1 MMTMKRVTLVFA
13 MLLFAVLG
21 ASAQIETPVTWSYAQ
36 KKISNTEAV
45 VYIKAT
51 IQDGWHIYSQNVK
64 PGGPV
69 KTTITFA
76 PSKEYTKV
84 GTTAE
89 PKPMSKFE
97 KVFDMNVGYF
107 EKSVVFQQKIKLNK
121 PATTV
126 TGTIEFMV
134 CDESRC
140 LPPDEIK
147 FSVQVK

>member
-1 MMTMKRVTLVFA
+1 MKRVTLVFA
-13 MLLFAVLG
+13 LLLFTVLG

-36 KKISNTEAV
+36 KKISNTEAI
-45 VYIKAT
+45 VYLKAT

-69 KTTITFA
+69 KTTIKFT
-76 PSKEYTKV
+76 PSKDYVKT
-84 GTTAE
+84 GITSE
-89 PKPMSKFE
+89 PKPTTKFE

-107 EKSVVFQQKIKLNK
+107 EKQVVFQQKIKLSK
-121 PATTV
+121 PVTTV

>member
-1 MMTMKRVTLVFA
+1 MKRITLVFA
-13 MLLFAVLG
+13 LLLFTVLG

-36 KKISNTEAV
+36 KKISNTEAI

-69 KTTITFA
+69 KTTIKFL
-76 PSKEYTKV
+76 PSKDFAKV
-84 GTTAE
+84 GITAE
-89 PKPMSKFE
+89 PKPLSKFE

-107 EKSVVFQQKIKLNK
+107 ENSVVFQQKIKLNK

-126 TGTIEFMV
+126 AGTIEFMV

>member
-1 MMTMKRVTLVFA
+1 MKRITLVFA
-13 MLLFAVLG
+13 MLLFAALG

-69 KTTITFA
+69 KTTIKFL
-76 PSKEYTKV
+76 PSKDFAKV
-84 GTTAE
+84 GITAE
-89 PKPMSKFE
+89 PKPLSKFE

-107 EKSVVFQQKIKLNK
+107 ENSVVFQQKIKLNK

-126 TGTIEFMV
+126 AGTIEFMV

>member
-1 MMTMKRVTLVFA
+1 MKQITLVLT
-13 MLLFAVLG
+13 LLFFTAAG
-21 ASAQIETPVTWSYAQ
+21 AFAQIETPVTWSYAQ
-36 KKISNTEAV
+36 KKISKTEAI
-45 VYIKAT
+45 VYLKAT

-69 KTTITFA
+69 KTTIKFA
-76 PSKEYTKV
+76 PSKDFVKV

-89 PKPMSKFE
+89 PKPLSKFE

-107 EKSVVFQQKIKLNK
+107 VKQVIFQQKIKLNK
-121 PATTV
+121 PETLV
-126 TGTIEFMV
+126 KGTIEFMV

-140 LPPDEIK
+140 LPPDEVQ

>member
-1 MMTMKRVTLVFA
+1 MMTMKRITLVFA
-13 MLLFAVLG
+13 MLLFAALG

-69 KTTITFA
+69 KTTIKFN
-76 PSKEYTKV
+76 PSKEFTKV
-84 GTTAE
+84 GGTTE
-89 PKPMSKFE
+89 PKPISKFE

-107 EKSVVFQQKIKLNK
+107 EKSVVFQQKIKLTK
-121 PATTV
+121 PTASV
-126 TGTIEFMV
+126 SGTIEFMV

-147 FSVQVK
+147 FAVVVK

>member
-1 MMTMKRVTLVFA
+1 MKKSILTLTLF
-13 MLLFAVLG
+13 LFAVLG
-21 ASAQIETPVTWSYAQ
+21 ASAQIETPVTWAYSQ
-36 KKISNTEAV
+36 KKVSATEAI

-51 IQDGWHIYSQNVK
+51 IQDGWHIYSQTVK

-69 KTTITFA
+69 KTTIKFT

-84 GTTAE
+84 GATIE
-89 PKPMSKFE
+89 PKPLSKFE

-107 EKSVVFQQKIKLNK
+107 EKQVIFQQKVKLNK

-147 FSVQVK
+147 FSVPIK